1 MLLFDCRWF
10 ISLSGVPMAALGKD
24 SQLGR
29 AQAARFAGLR
39 SRSVLCLGRR
49 SNPGNEGCW

>member
-39 SRSVLCLGRR
+39 SRSVLCLGCR